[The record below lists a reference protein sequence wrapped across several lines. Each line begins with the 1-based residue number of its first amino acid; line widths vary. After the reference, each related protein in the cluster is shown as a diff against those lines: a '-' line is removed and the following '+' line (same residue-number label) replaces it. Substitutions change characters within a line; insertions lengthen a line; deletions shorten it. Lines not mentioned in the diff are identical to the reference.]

1 MDKTEEVVGTLD
13 KNLTL
18 QTYGKLKIRYGKKVI
33 DLLDRDGELAISSK
47 LQSQLDKILKRLT
60 ALENN

>member
-47 LQSQLDKILKRLT
+47 LQSQLDEILKRLT

>member
-1 MDKTEEVVGTLD
+1 MEKTEEVVGTLD

-33 DLLDRDGELAISSK
+33 DLLDRDGELAIPDK
-47 LQSQLDKILKRLT
+47 LQSQLDEILKRLT

>member
-33 DLLDRDGELAISSK
+33 DLLDRDGELAIPDK
-47 LQSQLDKILKRLT
+47 LQSQLDEILKRLT